1 MRTAQTKHQAT
12 HTAYP
17 ECDPVDYIKCRIC
30 GDEID
35 PPARARLV
43 PLCLWCGE
51 EQAQAERKGW
61 CIVQEYGKGNYQYV
75 TASAANVTLKQTNQK
90 EIRT

>member
-1 MRTAQTKHQAT
+1 MT
-12 HTAYP
+12 
-17 ECDPVDYIKCRIC
+17 DCRIC
-30 GDEID
+30 GDEIC
-35 PPARARLV
+35 PPERARLV

-51 EQAQAERKGW
+51 EAAKAERKGW
-61 CIVQEYGKGNYQYV
+61 CVIQEYGKGNYQYV

>member
-1 MRTAQTKHQAT
+1 MKTGTT
-12 HTAYP
+12 
-17 ECDPVDYIKCRIC
+17 DCRIC

-51 EQAQAERKGW
+51 EAAKAERKGW

>member
-1 MRTAQTKHQAT
+1 MPTT
-12 HTAYP
+12 
-17 ECDPVDYIKCRIC
+17 DCRDC
-30 GDEID
+30 GDDID
-35 PPARARLV
+35 PRRVQLGYR
-43 PLCLWCGE
+43 LCLWCGE
-51 EQAQAERKGW
+51 EAAQAERKGW

>member
-1 MRTAQTKHQAT
+1 MLTTTLVNGT
-12 HTAYP
+12 HKENIMPTT
-17 ECDPVDYIKCRIC
+17 DCRDC
-30 GDEID
+30 GDDID
-35 PPARARLV
+35 PRRVQLGYR
-43 PLCLWCGE
+43 LCLWCGE
-51 EQAQAERKGW
+51 EAAQAERKGW